1 MYRSDRIYLSKFE
14 LDPDPEYLDLD
25 DFDFDYG
32 EYDDAFYEEIIPG
45 HEKKLAQETKR
56 PISRPIKIEGQGI

>member
-14 LDPDPEYLDLD
+14 LDPDPEYLDLEE
-25 DFDFDYG
+25 FDLDCG

-45 HEKKLAQETKR
+45 HEKKTR
-56 PISRPIKIEGQGI
+56 TRN